1 MTSPHLS
8 IAALASLV
16 LILPH
21 CATTTLHH
29 LSERDVADQLSRMYR
44 LLEML
49 SLQSQRAIRD
59 TVCIVPVLEQPVCGS
74 DGQTY
79 GNRQLLECTALA
91 RKDGEKALL
100 VSRMGAC

>member
-1 MTSPHLS
+1 MATHQLPT
-8 IAALASLV
+8 ASLATLLLL
-16 LILPH
+16 LISPN
-21 CATTTLHH
+21 CTTCRRLA
-29 LSERDVADQLSRMYR
+29 ERDVSDQLSRMYR

-49 SLQSQRAIRD
+49 SLQSERTIRE

-91 RKDGEKALL
+91 RKDRKRNLL
-100 VSRMGAC
+100 VSRMGIC